1 MILREKHNPH
11 TTLAGGSGR
20 RMIEFA
26 AFPTA
31 AQAALVVTLV
41 LVEALVLYAGYGVV
55 EDRLAPPILEI
66 IANTA

>member
-1 MILREKHNPH
+1 
-11 TTLAGGSGR
+11 
-20 RMIEFA
+20 MIEFA